1 MSDEIISTEVM
12 DNLGENVNSDNLPI
26 PNAPRS
32 VMSGFQLPTL
42 AGFQATLGTAA
53 VNMLAMTMLTV
64 AVKGSLWAGKQA
76 YKGTKKLV
84 HNRRE
89 KFGEWKEKRAEE
101 KALKEFQSDIDAK
114 LLEEDE
120 DNLDE

>member
-12 DNLGENVNSDNLPI
+12 DGLGEVTSDNLPT
-26 PNAPRS
+26 PTEPSS
-32 VMSGFQLPTL
+32 VMSGLQLPTL
-42 AGFQATLGTAA
+42 SSFQGALGTAA

-64 AVKGSLWAGKQA
+64 AVKGSLWAGQQA

-84 HNRRE
+84 HNGRV

-101 KALKEFQSDIDAK
+101 KALKEFQEDIDAK
-114 LLEEDE
+114 LLEEE
-120 DNLDE
+120 DASEEE